1 MLRDSRE
8 HSIPWP
14 DLQHFEHLLVNRLAQ
29 HDTSPCAIY
38 FVSFVLG
45 DYTLEQVTVDSN
57 AGQAKKQD
65 AAKYKMRAGR
75 AVESKDICIAAAD
88 TVHNHCLSRPLL
100 FGEEGWWWSLRSWC
114 G

>member
-14 DLQHFEHLLVNRLAQ
+14 DLQHFEHLLLNRLAQ
-29 HDTSPCAIY
+29 HDTSRCAIY

-45 DYTLEQVTVDSN
+45 DYTVEQVTVDSS
-57 AGQAKKQD
+57 AEQAKKQY

-75 AVESKDICIAAAD
+75 
-88 TVHNHCLSRPLL
+88 
-100 FGEEGWWWSLRSWC
+100 
-114 G
+114 